1 MIEVEIKTEI
11 LKNTEVLNLEIY
23 TLFCKLDRYKD
34 KLTEATY
41 RYMAD
46 KLYLL
51 YREEFERMTAN
62 YLIERAQKKYEYKK
76 RFGRLVPRES
86 WLFRRKNR
94 AAKYF
99 FKKVCAEQNECFSK
113 LKAQLGAVP
122 AQESKTGANDQSPK
136 AAPANSPKKEKQA

>member
-11 LKNTEVLNLEIY
+11 LKNTETLNLEIY

-34 KLTEATY
+34 KLTETTY

-76 RFGRLVPRES
+76 RFGKLVPRES

-113 LKAQLGAVP
+113 LEAQLGAVP
-122 AQESKTGANDQSPK
+122 ARKSKTGANNQSPQ
-136 AAPANSPKKEKQA
+136 AAPAILRDKEKKA